1 MFYAMLY
8 GTLPFY
14 AQDEATVKKKITAAK
29 LQFPKNAPV
38 SEKAKELMSLMLKK
52 DPAERL
58 ELI

>member
-14 AQDEATVKKKITAAK
+14 AADEATVKKKITAAK
-29 LQFPKNAPV
+29 LQFPKNVPV